1 MELIEKPKSRIQ
13 TFKKRKEGLM
23 KKLHQLT
30 TLCDIDACMIIYEPT
45 QEHSSIW
52 PDPEQEA
59 GQIRRLIDVY
69 KSKRKDL
76 SSIKSYGLSDFFVE
90 RKRKVEEELLK
101 LRKTNSEAK
110 YPTWNDSFN
119 FMNESQLRGFASALH
134 ATAQSV
140 RSRIQ
145 IMKMREKQDLQMIKN
160 MMLLNSTNSASASAS
175 APQFYNLDHEFINP
189 APIDMHI
196 HPINMVAPQNY
207 YAPPQPYMFWPVR
220 SGVAPPANMH
230 YNSSMDQNPNYYSSS
245 IENTNY
251 WGDGADCGDDITQ
264 YLLQ

>member
-45 QEHSSIW
+45 QQHSSIW
-52 PDPEQEA
+52 PDPEQEP

-69 KSKRKDL
+69 KSKSKDL

-119 FMNESQLRGFASALH
+119 FMNETELKGFASQLH
-134 ATAQSV
+134 ARAQSV

-145 IMKMREKQDLQMIKN
+145 IIKMREKQGLEMMKN
-160 MMLLNSTNSASASAS
+160 MMLLNSTASASASASAS
-175 APQFYNLDHEFINP
+175 APQFYNLDHQFINP
-189 APIDMHI
+189 AAIDMHI

-207 YAPPQPYMFWPVR
+207 YAVAPPLPPQPYPYMLWP
-220 SGVAPPANMH
+220 PNNMNTNTNMT
-230 YNSSMDQNPNYYSSS
+230 YSSMDQNQ
-245 IENTNY
+245 NY
-251 WGDGADCGDDITQ
+251 WGDDGDGDDITR
-264 YLLQ
+264 YLLQFNP